1 MEEFDIENL
10 NFDEYNRSIY
20 LEKKPQQHKE
30 SRLFNSSHA
39 DDAQKRYKSEIDKF
53 VTEYK
58 RGLAKNELD
67 ETALGRIKKRKL

>member
-20 LEKKPQQHKE
+20 LERKPQLYKE
-30 SRLFNSSHA
+30 SKFFKNSIA

-53 VTEYK
+53 VVEYK

-67 ETALGRIKKRKL
+67 ESVLGRIKKRKL

>member
-20 LEKKPQQHKE
+20 LEKKPQQHNE
-30 SRLFNSSHA
+30 SRLFKNTHA

-58 RGLAKNELD
+58 RGLEKNELD
-67 ETALGRIKKRKL
+67 ETVFGRIKKRKL

>member
-20 LEKKPQQHKE
+20 LDKKPYKE
-30 SRLFNSSHA
+30 SGHFRKYQA

-53 VTEYK
+53 VIEYK

-67 ETALGRIKKRKL
+67 EAVLGRIKKRKL